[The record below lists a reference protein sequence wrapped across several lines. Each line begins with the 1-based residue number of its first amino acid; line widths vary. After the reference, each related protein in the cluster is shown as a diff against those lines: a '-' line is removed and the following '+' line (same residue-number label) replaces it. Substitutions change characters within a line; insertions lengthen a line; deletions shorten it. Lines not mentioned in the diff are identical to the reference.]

1 MPCRTFAFTLALTSV
16 VTGAS
21 AALVTEPPRDG
32 GVDGSAVALTEAVR
46 PVPRAEAR
54 ASLRGAT
61 LTAPI
66 PASVALFGAALCG
79 LGLVHR
85 ARG

>member
-1 MPCRTFAFTLALTSV
+1 
-16 VTGAS
+16 
-21 AALVTEPPRDG
+21 
-32 GVDGSAVALTEAVR
+32 VR
-46 PVPRAEAR
+46 PLPQAEAR
-54 ASLRGAT
+54 ASLRDAT

-79 LGLVHR
+79 LGLVYR